1 MWADNET
8 NEDLLGYQV
17 HADLLKEVVLDSTML
32 PITIGIFGDWGSGKS
47 SLMLLMKEGIDQW
60 MKEEANKKEK
70 VAQIQFN
77 SWQFENY
84 EDTKLTLIETVLT
97 AIEKDL
103 KKKQGVIKIG
113 NESHIYNPYSVMR
126 AIEDDWYRSYWA
138 TTGAYDSVNTSL
150 PISGHATSMSST
162 MNTLRARA
170 MQTS

>member
-103 KKKQGVIKIG
+103 KKKRKHPIKDDYPGCWGVATFASNTK
-113 NESHIYNPYSVMR
+113 SH
-126 AIEDDWYRSYWA
+126 DDKGR
-138 TTGAYDSVNTSL
+138 GRPGDCL
-150 PISGHATSMSST
+150 
-162 MNTLRARA
+162 LRREQDQL
-170 MQTS
+170 QTAPV